1 MLSGVKTLYQ
11 TGLEDILSRVDD
23 GELTLKYLRK
33 MIPERIY
40 QDVLDQIIA
49 KDRSSYYNKVHPFF
63 KAELV
68 LKEWTNNWIDD
79 HVDREPR
86 DICIEVK
93 HTDFDDYEDNGYLV
107 IRESESSDWE
117 YYFHFLWNEYQEDLY
132 PEVHPFSPNRWHTL
146 RYGITGYRTIGHG
159 TGT

>member
-49 KDRSSYYNKVHPFF
+49 KDRS
-63 KAELV
+63 
-68 LKEWTNNWIDD
+68 T
-79 HVDREPR
+79 
-86 DICIEVK
+86 
-93 HTDFDDYEDNGYLV
+93 
-107 IRESESSDWE
+107 
-117 YYFHFLWNEYQEDLY
+117 
-132 PEVHPFSPNRWHTL
+132 
-146 RYGITGYRTIGHG
+146 
-159 TGT
+159 